1 MASQNETKL
10 YLKTLYRHR
19 NEPIQNLNLFK
30 NAWHEFIELQTST
43 EDEWV
48 GRSLLMLQGLDR
60 YELGI
65 FRPDGLVIAAA
76 IVAYDDWDAHVGP
89 CMSVFAQYVLPDYRN
104 RGISLKLMR
113 EAIRITRDSEYN
125 TLAYTHRKGDWRY
138 ETIYRRVP

>member
-1 MASQNETKL
+1 MVKDDKL
-10 YLKTLYRHR
+10 IIKTLYRHQT
-19 NEPIQNLNLFK
+19 EPVQNLNLFK
-30 NAWHEFIELQTST
+30 TAWHEFIELQTTSQ
-43 EDEWV
+43 DEWV
-48 GRSLLMLQGLDR
+48 GRSLLSMQGLDR
-60 YELGI
+60 YEIGVFRSDGI
-65 FRPDGLVIAAA
+65 PIAAM
-76 IVAYDDWDAHVGP
+76 IVGYDFWDAHVGP